1 MIFNVFSSLSLLVMF
16 GGERFR
22 VFFFFFLGRGTM
34 TQRDPARL
42 LQLIMTM
49 PEDDNNNKYLLVEP

>member
-22 VFFFFFLGRGTM
+22 VFFFFFFGKGNN
-34 TQRDPARL
+34 DAEGPGASAPADN
-42 LQLIMTM
+42 
-49 PEDDNNNKYLLVEP
+49 DDARR

>member
-22 VFFFFFLGRGTM
+22 GFFFFFFLGGGRGTM
-34 TQRDPARL
+34 TQRDPSRL

-49 PEDDNNNKYLLVEP
+49 PERR